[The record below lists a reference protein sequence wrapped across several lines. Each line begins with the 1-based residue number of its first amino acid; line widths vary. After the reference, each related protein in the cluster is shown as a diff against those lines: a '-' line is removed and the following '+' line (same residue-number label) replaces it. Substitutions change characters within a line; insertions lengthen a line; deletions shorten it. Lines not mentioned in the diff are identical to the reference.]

1 MGDIMDKKVIA
12 ASWLCISTVYYI
24 YILLFKYEFVLDN
37 MLIFD
42 RIFFYVFII
51 INSLSLWFLCKE

>member
-24 YILLFKYEFVLDN
+24 YIFKYEFVLDN

-42 RIFFYVFII
+42 RIFF
-51 INSLSLWFLCKE
+51 LCIYNY